1 MTCCEERLSLA
12 ESEGGFSEMM
22 LDLGIKYQRSTS
34 LGASV
39 SQAEGTARPSLLG
52 LGVLGE
58 GEQARAPGG
67 DV

>member
-1 MTCCEERLSLA
+1 
-12 ESEGGFSEMM
+12 MM

-58 GEQARAPGG
+58 CEQARAPGG